1 MTVSKSTFYV
11 LVFLF
16 LVISCNLFSSCKSA
30 SNLKP
35 IPNFSIDYDKNEIDK
50 TVFLLG
56 DAGNSDSL
64 TPIFL
69 SLKNELAQNPSS
81 YLIFLG
87 DNIYPYG
94 LIPKEEIKGNEKLIL
109 ERKEAEKHMD
119 SQLKIVENHKKENII
134 FVSGN
139 HDWGHDKKQTFV
151 VEEQNYITEKG
162 YNYLPKDG
170 CSTPTV
176 LDLSD
181 SVVLICLDTQ
191 YLIQKKL
198 VQKNTSSNC
207 ELETNVQIYARLDS
221 LITENKHKKVIVAAH
236 HLLASE
242 SSHGGKFPLRPHLF
256 PLVDLKKNLYI
267 PLPILGT
274 IYVLGRKLGFSEQDI
289 ANKRYKYLKMNLFSI
304 FEKHA
309 NLVYVAGH
317 EHTLQ
322 YHKFNLGRK
331 SNSPKRIW
339 RQINSGAGS
348 KKTYV
353 KRNYKRDKKAFFAYS
368 SYGFARLD
376 YLKNGSVIVYYY
388 NQNGEVLYSDKW

>member
-1 MTVSKSTFYV
+1 MFPKSTFRLYFFYF
-11 LVFLF
+11 LCSFLF
-16 LVISCNLFSSCKSA
+16 SCKSA
-30 SNLKP
+30 SNLLP
-35 IPNFSIDYDKNEIDK
+35 ISDFSIDYTKNEIDK

-69 SLKNELAQNPSS
+69 SLKKELAQNPSS
-81 YLIFLG
+81 ALIFLG

-94 LIPKEEIKGNEKLIL
+94 LIPKNEIKGNPKLL
-109 ERKEAEKHMD
+109 EERQEAKKHID
-119 SQLKIVENHKKENII
+119 SQLKIIENHNKKNII

-139 HDWGHDKKQTFV
+139 HDWGINKKQTFV
-151 VEEQNYITEKG
+151 IEEQNYVTQKG
-162 YNYLPKDG
+162 YNYLPKNG
-170 CSTPTV
+170 CSTPSV
-176 LDLSD
+176 LELSD

-198 VQKNTSSNC
+198 IQKNKLSDC
-207 ELETNVQIYARLDS
+207 ELETNEEIYTSLDS
-221 LITENKHKKVIVAAH
+221 IISENKNKKVIVAAH
-236 HLLASE
+236 HLLDSE

-274 IYVLGRKLGFSEQDI
+274 AYVLMRKVGFSEQDI
-289 ANKRYKYLKMNLFSI
+289 SNPRYQDLKKNLSSI
-304 FEKHA
+304 FEKHP
-309 NLVYVAGH
+309 NLVYVCGH

-322 YHKFNLGRK
+322 YHKFNLYTKDKNRQV
-331 SNSPKRIW
+331 W

-348 KKTYV
+348 KKTFIN
-353 KRNYKRDKKAFFAYS
+353 RNYKKDKKAFFAYS
-368 SYGFARLD
+368 NYGFARLD

>member
-1 MTVSKSTFYV
+1 MFLKPNFRLYFFYF
-11 LVFLF
+11 LCSFLF
-16 LVISCNLFSSCKSA
+16 SCKSA
-30 SNLKP
+30 SNLLP
-35 IPNFSIDYDKNEIDK
+35 ISDFSIDYTKNEIDK

-69 SLKNELAQNPSS
+69 SLKKELAQNPSS
-81 YLIFLG
+81 ALIFLG

-94 LIPKEEIKGNEKLIL
+94 LIPKNEIKGNPKLL
-109 ERKEAEKHMD
+109 EERKEAEKHID
-119 SQLKIVENHKKENII
+119 SQLKIIENHNKKNII

-139 HDWGHDKKQTFV
+139 HDWGINKKQAFV
-151 VEEQNYITEKG
+151 IEEQNYITQKG
-162 YNYLPKDG
+162 YNYLPKNG
-170 CSTPTV
+170 CSTPSV
-176 LDLSD
+176 LELSD

-191 YLIQKKL
+191 YLIQKNKL
-198 VQKNTSSNC
+198 SDC
-207 ELETNVQIYARLDS
+207 ELETNEEIYTRLDS
-221 LITENKHKKVIVAAH
+221 IISQNKNKKVIVAAH
-236 HLLASE
+236 HLLESE

-274 IYVLGRKLGFSEQDI
+274 AYVLMRKAGFSEQDI
-289 ANKRYKYLKMNLFSI
+289 SNPRYQDMKKKLSSI
-304 FEKHA
+304 FEEHP
-309 NLVYVAGH
+309 NLVYVCGH

-322 YHKFNLGRK
+322 YHRFNEK
-331 SNSPKRIW
+331 SPKKNW

-348 KKTYV
+348 KKTFV
-353 KRNYKRDKKAFFAYS
+353 SRNYKKDKNAFFAYS
-368 SYGFARLD
+368 NYGFARLD

>member
-1 MTVSKSTFYV
+1 MFLKPNFRLYFFYF
-11 LVFLF
+11 LCSFLF
-16 LVISCNLFSSCKSA
+16 SCKSA
-30 SNLKP
+30 SNLLP
-35 IPNFSIDYDKNEIDK
+35 IPDFSIDYNKNEIDK

-69 SLKNELAQNPSS
+69 SLKKELAKNPSS
-81 YLIFLG
+81 ALIFLG

-94 LIPKEEIKGNEKLIL
+94 LIPKNEIKGNPKLL
-109 ERKEAEKHMD
+109 EERKEAEKHID
-119 SQLKIVENHKKENII
+119 SQLKIIENHNKKNII

-139 HDWGHDKKQTFV
+139 HDWGINKKQTFV
-151 VEEQNYITEKG
+151 IEEQNYITQKG
-162 YNYLPKDG
+162 YNYLPKNG
-170 CSTPTV
+170 CSTPSV
-176 LDLSD
+176 LALSD

-191 YLIQKKL
+191 YLIQKNKL
-198 VQKNTSSNC
+198 SDC
-207 ELETNVQIYARLDS
+207 ELETNEEIYTRLDS
-221 LITENKHKKVIVAAH
+221 IIMANKNKKVIVAAH
-236 HLLASE
+236 HLLESE

-274 IYVLGRKLGFSEQDI
+274 AYVLMRKAGFSEQDI
-289 ANKRYKYLKMNLFSI
+289 SNPRYQDMKKNLSSI
-304 FEKHA
+304 FEEHP
-309 NLVYVAGH
+309 NLVYVCGH

-322 YHKFNLGRK
+322 YHRFNEK
-331 SNSPKRIW
+331 SPKKNW

-348 KKTYV
+348 KKTFV
-353 KRNYKRDKKAFFAYS
+353 SRNYKKDKNAFFAYS
-368 SYGFARLD
+368 NYGFARLD